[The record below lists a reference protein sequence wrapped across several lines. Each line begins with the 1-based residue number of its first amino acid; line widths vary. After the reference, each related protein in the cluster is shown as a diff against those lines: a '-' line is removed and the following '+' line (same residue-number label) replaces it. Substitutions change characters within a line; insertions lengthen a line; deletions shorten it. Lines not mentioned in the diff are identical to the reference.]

1 MTQPGQR
8 PAALVPGRTALQA
21 ALDAALGS
29 AAPAL
34 PAAPLAPPPT
44 RAAVRAAALALAQRN
59 RSELSFVMLDLDHF
73 KAINDSYGHPAGDRV
88 LLGLSRLLQ
97 QRLRSTDIVGRYGG
111 EEFAIALHSTSKMQ
125 AQHLLNSLREDF
137 NRLVFYSGEQEFRC
151 SFSAGIATYPQ
162 YQRLETLRQAADD
175 ALYRAKHQGRNCVV
189 VV

>member
-1 MTQPGQR
+1 MGT
-8 PAALVPGRTALQA
+8 PAMAKPDALSPR
-21 ALDAALGS
+21 DA
-29 AAPAL
+29 
-34 PAAPLAPPPT
+34 
-44 RAAVRAAALALAQRN
+44 RALAQRN